1 MNLIENIQIFT
12 RVAEMSSFTQAA
24 EALNLPKASVS
35 NAVQQLE
42 SKLETRLLHRTTR
55 KVQLT
60 QDGVAFYERSKDLI
74 ADADE
79 LQSMFQMPHASS
91 LRGRV
96 RIDMSS
102 GFMRLVVMPQL
113 PGLIQVH
120 PNLSVEIS
128 STERIVDLVSEGF
141 DCVLRTGK
149 MHDTSLI
156 ARPVGQLRQINCATP
171 AYMAAHEPLNNLA
184 DLAQHQLVH
193 FANTL
198 GAKSMGFEYVD
209 VDGNNQSLAMKGAVT
224 VNSADAYLSACL
236 AGMGMIQAP
245 YFCVKDYLKQGIMV
259 QVLPQ
264 FNAAPMPVTLLYA
277 NRRNL
282 SKRVRVVMD
291 WLVQIVQDYL
301 NEKD

>member
-102 GFMRLVVMPQL
+102 GFMRLVVMPKL

-236 AGMGMIQAP
+236 AGMGIIQAP

>member
-1 MNLIENIQIFT
+1 MNLIDNIQIFT
-12 RVAEMSSFTQAA
+12 RVAEMNSFTQAA

-60 QDGVAFYERSKDLI
+60 QDGMSFYERSKDLI

-79 LQSMFQMPHASS
+79 LQSMFQAPHSSS

-102 GFMRLVVMPQL
+102 SLMRLIVMPRLPELIRMHPQL
-113 PGLIQVH
+113 EL
-120 PNLSVEIS
+120 EIS

-149 MHDTSLI
+149 VNDTSLI
-156 ARPVGQLRQINCATP
+156 ARPVGLLHQINCATP
-171 AYMAAHEPLNNLA
+171 AYLSTHAPLHSLA
-184 DLAQHQLVH
+184 NLAQHQLVH

-198 GAKSMGFEYVD
+198 GAKSAGFEFVD
-209 VDGNNQSLAMKGAVT
+209 SEGNNQSLVMPGHVT
-224 VNSADAYLSACL
+224 VNSADSYLSACL
-236 AGMGMIQAP
+236 AGMGIIQAP
-245 YFCVKDYLKQGIMV
+245 YFCVKNYLTEGSMV

-264 FNAAPMPVTLLYA
+264 LNAAPMPLNLLYA

-291 WLVQIVQDYL
+291 WLVEVVQKHL
-301 NEKD
+301 HENG

>member
-224 VNSADAYLSACL
+224 VNSADVYLSACL

>member
-120 PNLSVEIS
+120 PNLSLEIS

>member
-120 PNLSVEIS
+120 PNLSLEIS

-171 AYMAAHEPLNNLA
+171 AYMAAHEPLHNLA

-198 GAKSMGFEYVD
+198 GVKSMGFEYVD

-236 AGMGMIQAP
+236 AGMGIIQAP

>member
-120 PNLSVEIS
+120 PNLSLEIS

-236 AGMGMIQAP
+236 ADMGIIQAP

>member
-1 MNLIENIQIFT
+1 MNLIDNIQIFT

-35 NAVQQLE
+35 SAVQHLE

-60 QDGVAFYERSKDLI
+60 QDGLTFYERCKDLI

-79 LQSMFQMPHASS
+79 LQNMFQMPNASS

-102 GFMRLVVMPQL
+102 GFMRLVTMPRL
-113 PGLIQVH
+113 PELIQLH
-120 PNLSVEIS
+120 PNLTLEIS

-149 MHDTSLI
+149 MYDTSLI
-156 ARPVGQLRQINCATP
+156 SRPVGQLRQINCATP
-171 AYMAAHEPLNNLA
+171 AYLAKHAPLHSLE

-193 FANTL
+193 FTNTL
-198 GAKSMGFEYVD
+198 GAKSLGFEFVD
-209 VDGNNQSLAMKGAVT
+209 SNGINQSIEMHGVVT
-224 VNSADAYLSACL
+224 VNSADSYISACL
-236 AGMGMIQAP
+236 AGMGIIQAP
-245 YFCVKDYLKQGIMV
+245 YFCVKDYLTDGSMV

-264 FNAAPMPVTLLYA
+264 LNAASMPLSLLYA

-291 WLVQIVQDYL
+291 WLVEIVQEHL
-301 NEKD
+301 RENG

>member
-1 MNLIENIQIFT
+1 
-12 RVAEMSSFTQAA
+12 
-24 EALNLPKASVS
+24 
-35 NAVQQLE
+35 
-42 SKLETRLLHRTTR
+42 
-55 KVQLT
+55 
-60 QDGVAFYERSKDLI
+60 
-74 ADADE
+74 
-79 LQSMFQMPHASS
+79 MPHASS

-120 PNLSVEIS
+120 PNLSLEIS

-236 AGMGMIQAP
+236 AGMGIIQAP

>member
-236 AGMGMIQAP
+236 AGMGIIQAP

>member
-236 AGMGMIQAP
+236 AGMGIIQAP

-291 WLVQIVQDYL
+291 WLVHIVQDYL
-301 NEKD
+301 NEKN